1 MKEKIKIISDGE
13 LAEVYIDGEKA
24 RCTDMELHFVG
35 HSNRKP
41 MITIDAR
48 WAKLDENGMP
58 LLDED
63 RKGLLTEG
71 IKINC

>member
-13 LAEVYIDGEKA
+13 LAEVYIDGEKV
-24 RCTDMELHFVG
+24 RCTDMELHFIG
-35 HSNRKP
+35 QSNRKP

-58 LLDED
+58 LSDED
-63 RKGLLTEG
+63 RKDLLTEG

>member
-1 MKEKIKIISDGE
+1 MCDFCKNIGIGIPDWDF
-13 LAEVYIDGEKA
+13 L
-24 RCTDMELHFVG
+24 T
-35 HSNRKP
+35 P
-41 MITIDAR
+41 
-48 WAKLDENGMP
+48 DENGMP